1 MASIS
6 KVLLSGSTNGRFIQV
21 TGTASAGANLIHTAA
36 SGTTNLD
43 ELHIFATNYHTSDV
57 TLTVEYG
64 GTAASNEV
72 KFTIP
77 PNVGLI
83 EIIPSFLLQN
93 SLVVDAY
100 ANVASVVNVGGF
112 VNRITI

>member
-6 KVLLSGSTNGRFIQV
+6 KLLLSGSTNGRFIRV
-21 TGTASAGANLIHTAA
+21 TGTSTAGANLIHTAV
-36 SGTTNLD
+36 SGTSNID
-43 ELHIFATNYHTSDV
+43 ELHIFATNYHASDV

-64 GTAASNEV
+64 GTGANNEV
-72 KFTIP
+72 KFVLP

-93 SLVVDAY
+93 GLVVKAY
-100 ANVASVVNVGGF
+100 ASVGSVINVGGF
-112 VNRITI
+112 VNRITA